1 VLGVR
6 IKVRVKVQGNQQG
19 GVTSSPLPSN
29 LNSGVRAILGTIIL
43 ERVRVR
49 AIFLHVQL
57 NAHAVVALAVQLVFC
72 LVFPLC
78 RGLFPCVLTGL
89 TWVRLL
95 LSSLV
100 NPSGTHIGEVLILV
114 FPLHLCGS
122 GLKKPAQDNV
132 VSILLDLVSYA

>member
-49 AIFLHVQL
+49 AMFFTCSSKCTCSSCTRCTISFLFSFSPLQGPL
-57 NAHAVVALAVQLVFC
+57 
-72 LVFPLC
+72 PLC
-78 RGLFPCVLTGL
+78 PDRA
-89 TWVRLL
+89 
-95 LSSLV
+95 
-100 NPSGTHIGEVLILV
+100 HMGEVIIIL
-114 FPLHLCGS
+114 PSESQWDSHR
-122 GLKKPAQDNV
+122 
-132 VSILLDLVSYA
+132 